1 MIKIVKDNLKYILSI
16 ISIVIIFFLIYKSP
30 FYKNILEFDLMIA
43 DFISTIRNQ
52 NFTLIFNLFTF
63 IGDFHIPVLI
73 IMCIILVMKNNYF
86 AYALGSSYLLSGAVA
101 FVTKFIIDR
110 PRPLSPI
117 VEIPDP
123 YSFPSGHTL
132 TSFVFWISLWYVMT
146 LHSKNRMKN
155 ISGIIFGLVVVMI
168 AFSRLYLG
176 VHYFSDVMGALILG
190 YPCILM
196 LKNIINNNY
205 KKNLKKVC

>member
-1 MIKIVKDNLKYILSI
+1 
-16 ISIVIIFFLIYKSP
+16 
-30 FYKNILEFDLMIA
+30 MIA

-63 IGDFHIPVLI
+63 IGDFYIPVLI

-132 TSFVFWISLWYVMT
+132 TSFVFYYLLAYILSANE
-146 LHSKNRMKN
+146 SKKTKIACN
-155 ISGIIFGLVVVMI
+155 IIATIIVTTVAM
-168 AFSRLYLG
+168 SRLYLN
-176 VHYFSDVMGALILG
+176 VHYITDILGALIIG
-190 YPCILM
+190 SIILKM
-196 LKNIINNNY
+196 IKNIVKSKY
-205 KKNLKKVC
+205 ERKLL